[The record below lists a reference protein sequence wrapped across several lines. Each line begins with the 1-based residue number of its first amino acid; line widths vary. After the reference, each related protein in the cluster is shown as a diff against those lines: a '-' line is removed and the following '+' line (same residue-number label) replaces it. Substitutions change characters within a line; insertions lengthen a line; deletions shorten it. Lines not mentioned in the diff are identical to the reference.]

1 MSSWPDSHGSAIDR
15 FLRQRR
21 LRHLQTPKTYRRI
34 LRGFQDV
41 VKRGERSASRVSRH
55 TLQLWLHERGAEWS
69 ASTVLHSACIINR
82 FLDFLVQEG
91 SIASNPITELRTRYC
106 ANSSEAILRALL
118 APEPD
123 RALEALRQLPCFGS
137 VLGDLMR
144 NHVARM
150 RTRGFRYDT
159 NARMFLRFDRFL
171 QRHPELAREPLPVM
185 LQHWAAARSTAF
197 HAADCE
203 LLRRALAKMQH
214 HLDPSVSAPQLDRD
228 PQRRFG
234 RRRRW
239 REKNGSGAALR
250 RWAREW
256 RRPYIYR
263 PDEVRLLLDIAR
275 TYPSPRAPRR
285 PLTLYTMLAV
295 VYCAGL
301 RVSEIA
307 HLNLG
312 DVDLTAGTIAIRETK
327 FFKSRILPLAGTVI
341 TALREYLEARR
352 RAGAPQEPE
361 SGLFWHDQNGTR
373 YATKT
378 VMWLFIDILRRAG
391 LKPSR
396 GKTGPRIHDLRHSF
410 VVNRMLEWYRA
421 GINPQDKLP
430 FLATYLGHRDI
441 HSTLVYITV
450 TQDLLQQANERFRA
464 FAAHCLQLAEGGQP

>member
-1 MSSWPDSHGSAIDR
+1 
-15 FLRQRR
+15 
-21 LRHLQTPKTYRRI
+21 
-34 LRGFQDV
+34 
-41 VKRGERSASRVSRH
+41 
-55 TLQLWLHERGAEWS
+55 
-69 ASTVLHSACIINR
+69 
-82 FLDFLVQEG
+82 
-91 SIASNPITELRTRYC
+91 
-106 ANSSEAILRALL
+106 
-118 APEPD
+118 
-123 RALEALRQLPCFGS
+123 
-137 VLGDLMR
+137 MR

-159 NARMFLRFDRFL
+159 NTRMFLRFDRFL

-185 LQHWAAARSTAF
+185 LEHWAAARSTAF

-203 LLRRALAKMQH
+203 LLRHALAKMRH

-228 PQRRFG
+228 PRRRFS

-263 PDEVRLLLDIAR
+263 PDEIRLLLDIAW
-275 TYPSPRAPRR
+275 TYPSPRAPLR

-295 VYCAGL
+295 VYCVGL

-341 TALREYLEARR
+341 TALREYLETRQ

-361 SGLFWHDQNGTR
+361 SGLFWNDQQGTG

-378 VMWLFIDILRRAG
+378 VM
-391 LKPSR
+391 
-396 GKTGPRIHDLRHSF
+396 
-410 VVNRMLEWYRA
+410 
-421 GINPQDKLP
+421 
-430 FLATYLGHRDI
+430 
-441 HSTLVYITV
+441 
-450 TQDLLQQANERFRA
+450 
-464 FAAHCLQLAEGGQP
+464 